1 MELRPLSEG
10 NWIQRRYLRWAA
22 PHYARMTPEL
32 REQAELIDRFLY
44 SRRGLWFWAGLLGA
58 TVGSV
63 VGLMRAGLPALLAT
77 VISLLAWLVLPLAGL
92 AAWLQPARFQSRDLR
107 KKLPLVMVLA
117 LGGALA
123 GFLVGH
129 VAKHGSLDLARFG
142 NELWRSLALL
152 VPAGLAA
159 GLAMLVLV
167 WGIAHARRQ
176 GLERE
181 LERGRLARER
191 DQAARQAA
199 EAQLRLLQGQIQPHF
214 IFNTLAA
221 VQHWVDTTDP
231 RAGPMLRSL
240 TAFLRGSTE
249 MLGREQATLAEE
261 ATVVE
266 HYLQIMQARLGTR
279 LHSQVEIEAELGNRQ
294 MPPGLLLTLVENA
307 IEHGVSPVLDGAS
320 VRVQAQREADG
331 WSLSV
336 SDDGAG
342 LTADWQEGLGLA
354 NCRQRLL
361 HHFGE
366 RASLVLTALQP
377 GTEARITV
385 HETGVAE

>member
-10 NWIQRRYLRWAA
+10 NWIQRRYARWAA
-22 PHYARMTPEL
+22 PHYARMEPDL
-32 REQAELIDRFLY
+32 RGQAELIDRFLY
-44 SRRGLWFWAGLLGA
+44 SGRGLWFWAGLLGA

-63 VGLMRAGLPALLAT
+63 VGLMRAGLPILLAT
-77 VISLLAWLVLPLAGL
+77 VISLLAWMVLPRAGL
-92 AAWLQPARFQSRDLR
+92 AAWLQPARFQSRDIR
-107 KKLPLVMVLA
+107 KKLPMVLVLA
-117 LGGALA
+117 LAGALA

-129 VAKHGSLDLARFG
+129 VAKHGSLDLERFG
-142 NELWRSLALL
+142 RELWRSLTLL
-152 VPAGLAA
+152 VPAALAA
-159 GLAMLVLV
+159 GLAMLVLI

-176 GLERE
+176 WLERE
-181 LERGRLARER
+181 LESGRLARER

-249 MLGREQATLAEE
+249 MLGREQATLGEE
-261 ATVVE
+261 AAIVE
-266 HYLQIMQARLGTR
+266 HYLQIMQARLGAR
-279 LHSQVEIEAELGNRQ
+279 LRCRVEIEPELGGRR

-307 IEHGVSPVLDGAS
+307 VEHGASPALDGAT
-320 VRVQAQREADG
+320 VQVQARREPGG
-331 WSLSV
+331 WMLSV

-342 LTADWQEGLGLA
+342 LPADWHEGLGLA
-354 NCRQRLL
+354 NCRQRLQ

-366 RASLVLTALQP
+366 SASLVLSAREP

-385 HETGVAE
+385 RDPEPSA